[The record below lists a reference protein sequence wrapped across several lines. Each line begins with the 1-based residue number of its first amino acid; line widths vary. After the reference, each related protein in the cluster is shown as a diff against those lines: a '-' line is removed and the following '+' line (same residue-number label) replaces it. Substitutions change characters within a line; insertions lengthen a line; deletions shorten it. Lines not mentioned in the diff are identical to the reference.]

1 MAILTSWQQYAQR
14 QPSNLTGQTQED
26 IEDLERKLTEKIDK
40 LEQKVKTLKVSLSY
54 AQEESASLKE
64 GKYIF
69 IVFYRL
75 SCSWKYSRNLFKL
88 IV

>member
-1 MAILTSWQQYAQR
+1 M
-14 QPSNLTGQTQED
+14 QTQED

-69 IVFYRL
+69 ILFYRL
-75 SCSWKYSRNLFKL
+75 SRSWKYSRNLFKL

>member
-1 MAILTSWQQYAQR
+1 M
-14 QPSNLTGQTQED
+14 QTQED
-26 IEDLERKLTEKIDK
+26 IEDLERKFTEKIDK

-69 IVFYRL
+69 ILFYRL
-75 SCSWKYSRNLFKL
+75 SRSWKYSRNLFKL